1 VREGLLIVVV
11 AASACGHA
19 PPKATTP
26 LAKTKLVTLA
36 TESDTFP
43 DIANAAS
50 TAIANAK
57 IAGVDET
64 VASKVSIEVVQLSI
78 ECVDSTAACYGAA
91 AKSLS
96 ANKLLFAQVADDNE
110 HPRVTVTLFDASTNQ
125 PKATERTFDSEAAAV
140 AGVGPLVSE
149 ATR

>member
-1 VREGLLIVVV
+1 MLVIIAVG
-11 AASACGHA
+11 ACGHA
-19 PPKATTP
+19 PPKPTAP
-26 LAKTKLVTLA
+26 VVKTKLVTLI
-36 TESDTFP
+36 TESDAFP
-43 DIANAAS
+43 TIADAAS
-50 TAIANAK
+50 EAIAKAR

-91 AKSLS
+91 AKSLT
-96 ANKLLFAQVADDNE
+96 ANKLLFAQVDDDNQ
-110 HPRVTVTLFDASTNQ
+110 HPRVTVTLFDVATNQ
-125 PKATERTFDSEAAAV
+125 PKATEKTFDSEAAAL